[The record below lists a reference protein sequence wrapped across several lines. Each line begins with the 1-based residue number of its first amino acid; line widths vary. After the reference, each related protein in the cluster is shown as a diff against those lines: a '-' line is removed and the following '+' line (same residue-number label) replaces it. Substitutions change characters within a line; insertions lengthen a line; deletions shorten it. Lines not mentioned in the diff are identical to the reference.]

1 MFVNQTNK
9 TYRLA
14 LELSRLI
21 IFLKVVD
28 IISAKIIDR
37 RLSLDAQARFP
48 DVPLKSLVIRVRRGD
63 QKPGTEQN
71 QNPHF
76 GMKKKTEMSL
86 FHCCPTKCCTSV
98 ASNDQIHTGVS
109 GSLFGKLIRIRFSA
123 VENKKKTNVRLKR
136 KSGGLRTH
144 PVSGIFYSKVPIG
157 PHQAPSQFRPSLY
170 PIE

>member
-76 GMKKKTEMSL
+76 GMKKKLKCHYFTAVPLNVALLSPRTTKSTLECLGAFSVNL
-86 FHCCPTKCCTSV
+86 FASDFRLLKIRKKQTS
-98 ASNDQIHTGVS
+98 D
-109 GSLFGKLIRIRFSA
+109 
-123 VENKKKTNVRLKR
+123 
-136 KSGGLRTH
+136 
-144 PVSGIFYSKVPIG
+144 
-157 PHQAPSQFRPSLY
+157 
-170 PIE
+170 